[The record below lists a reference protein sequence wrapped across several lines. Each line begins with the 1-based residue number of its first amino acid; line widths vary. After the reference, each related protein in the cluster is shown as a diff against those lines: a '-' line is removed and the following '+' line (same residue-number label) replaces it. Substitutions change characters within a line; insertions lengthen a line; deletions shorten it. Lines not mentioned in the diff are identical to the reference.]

1 MINIEIKTRTSEPE
15 GKTVISENVYINAPL
30 TAEECMRCKHELEMC
45 LGIVVQLSGAS
56 VPKNRRREICTA

>member
-1 MINIEIKTRTSEPE
+1 MIKSEPE

-45 LGIVVQLSGAS
+45 LGIVGAALRS
-56 VPKNRRREICTA
+56 FGPMNRRREICTA